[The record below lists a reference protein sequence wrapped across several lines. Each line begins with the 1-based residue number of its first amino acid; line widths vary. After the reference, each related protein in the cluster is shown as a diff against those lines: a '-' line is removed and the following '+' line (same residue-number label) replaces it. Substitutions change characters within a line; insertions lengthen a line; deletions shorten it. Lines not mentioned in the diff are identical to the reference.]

1 MDFILDLDTRLLL
14 AINGCHSAFLDN
26 WMWNLTERATWIA
39 LYVAMVACIVVRYHD
54 NSTAPVRALLRVAIV
69 ILAVAASAGIADY
82 LSSGIIKHAV
92 CRLRPT
98 HQPELEGLVHLVNGY
113 RGGMYGFVSSH
124 AANTFAVALLY
135 SLIMRDALTTLP
147 LMLWTLLNC
156 YTRVY
161 LGVHY
166 PTDILGGL
174 LVGAAVALAVYYL
187 LRKTGIIKKEDSF
200 HKEPR
205 AMRYLVAVVL
215 TITVVLTA
223 FF

>member
-26 WMWNLTERATWIA
+26 WMWNLTERTTWIA

-54 NSTAPVRALLRVAIV
+54 NSTTPVSSWLRVVIV

-98 HQPELEGLVHLVNGY
+98 HLPELEGLVHIVNGY

-124 AANTFAVALLY
+124 AANTFAVALIF
-135 SLIMRDALTTLP
+135 SLIMRDTFTTVP

-174 LVGAAVALAVYYL
+174 LVGTAVALAVYYL

-200 HKEPR
+200 HKEPH

-215 TITVVLTA
+215 MITFVLTA